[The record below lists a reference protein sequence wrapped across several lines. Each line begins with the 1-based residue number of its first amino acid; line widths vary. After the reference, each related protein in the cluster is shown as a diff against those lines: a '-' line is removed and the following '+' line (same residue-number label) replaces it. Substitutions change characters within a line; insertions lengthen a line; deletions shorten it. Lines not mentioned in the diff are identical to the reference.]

1 MEKEITLY
9 QLNMMVSAAVT
20 DAFPGRFRVSAE
32 ISEQREHSSGH
43 CYLELIQKDAASG
56 QTIARARANIWA
68 NTYRTL
74 RPYFEQ
80 ATGRKLQAGV
90 KVLVTASVSFH
101 PNYHYSLTIWDID
114 PTYTIGDM
122 ARRRAE
128 IIKRLTDDGIIDDNK
143 KTEWSLLP
151 RRVAIISSPS
161 AAGYGDFLNQL
172 HGNPRGYKFY
182 TALFAAAMQGDAS
195 ENSIIGAMERIF
207 EAQENFDCV
216 VIIRGGGATSEL
228 NCFDSYP
235 LAQSVA
241 QFPLPVIVGIG
252 HERDETVLDYVAN
265 TRVKT
270 PTAAAEKL
278 IEKMQKAEE
287 ACMLLKDE
295 IISTVTDKMQSEKER
310 MALIK
315 ERIPNAVIRK
325 INREE
330 NRTLQIKNRIIY
342 GMQQNILR
350 QRLLLTNITA
360 AIRNGAER
368 GIEREKSRIKLISNQ
383 IELSSPDNILKRGY
397 TLTTKNGYPIRS
409 TDEIAA
415 GDKIETIFID
425 GTATSTIEK
434 INKETQQ

>member
-1 MEKEITLY
+1 MENEITLY

-20 DAFPGRFRVSAE
+20 DAFPGKFKVSAE

-43 CYLELIQKDAASG
+43 CYLELIQKDPATG
-56 QTIARARANIWA
+56 QTVARARANIWA

-143 KTEWSLLP
+143 KTEWNILP
-151 RRVAIISSPS
+151 HRIAIISSPS
-161 AAGYGDFLNQL
+161 AAGYGDFMNQL
-172 HGNPRGYKFY
+172 HGNARGYKFY

-195 ENSIIGAMERIF
+195 ENSVLGAMERIF
-207 EAQENFDCV
+207 DLQENFDCV

-228 NCFDSYP
+228 NCFDSYAI
-235 LAQSVA
+235 AQSVA

-278 IEKMQKAEE
+278 IEKMQEAET
-287 ACMLLKDE
+287 ATAGLKE
-295 IISTVTDKMQSEKER
+295 TVIATVTEKMQREKER
-310 MALIK
+310 ITLIK
-315 ERIPNAVIRK
+315 ERIPNAAARR

-330 NRTLQIKNRIIY
+330 NRRLQIKNRIMY
-342 GMQQNILR
+342 GMQQNISR
-350 QRLLLTNITA
+350 QRLMLATFTATVKSEAARGVEKEKNKLELL
-360 AIRNGAER
+360 RN
-368 GIEREKSRIKLISNQ
+368 K

-397 TLTTKNGYPIRS
+397 TITTLNGYPIKS
-409 TDEIAA
+409 AESIKA
-415 GDKIETIFID
+415 GDEIETIFID
-425 GTATSTIEK
+425 GKTTSEVKNINREK
-434 INKETQQ
+434 

>member
-1 MEKEITLY
+1 MENEITLY

-20 DAFPGRFRVSAE
+20 DAFPGRFKVSAE

-43 CYLELIQKDAASG
+43 CYLELIQKDPSGG

-68 NTYRTL
+68 STYRTL

-143 KTEWSLLP
+143 KTEWNLLP
-151 RRVAIISSPS
+151 RRIAIISSPS
-161 AAGYGDFLNQL
+161 AAGYGDFMNQL
-172 HGNPRGYKFY
+172 HGNARGYRFY

-195 ENSIIGAMERIF
+195 ESSIIGALERIF
-207 EAQENFDCV
+207 EAQDNFDCV

-278 IEKMQKAEE
+278 IEKVQEAEE
-287 ACMLLKDE
+287 RCTMLKE
-295 IISTVTDKMQSEKER
+295 EVIATVTDRMQSEKER
-310 MALIK
+310 IALLK

-325 INREE
+325 ITREE
-330 NRTLQIKNRIIY
+330 NRALQIKNRILY
-342 GMQQNILR
+342 GIQQNISR
-350 QRLLLTNITA
+350 QRLMLANRA
-360 AIRNGAER
+360 AMIKSGAVR
-368 GIEREKSRIKLISNQ
+368 GIEREKNKIELIRNK

-397 TLTTKNGYPIRS
+397 SITTRNGYPVKSAGQIS
-409 TDEIAA
+409 EGDE
-415 GDKIETIFID
+415 IETILID
-425 GTATSTIEK
+425 GKITSEVKNINTEK
-434 INKETQQ
+434 

>member
-1 MEKEITLY
+1 MENEITLY
-9 QLNMMVSAAVT
+9 QLNMMISAAVT
-20 DAFPGRFRVSAE
+20 EAFPGRFKVSAE

-43 CYLELIQKDAASG
+43 CYLELIQKDPANG
-56 QTIARARANIWA
+56 QTVARARANIWA

-74 RPYFEQ
+74 RPHFEK

-143 KTEWSLLP
+143 KTVWDLLP
-151 RRVAIISSPS
+151 RRVAVISSPS
-161 AAGYGDFLNQL
+161 AAGYGDFMNQL
-172 HGNPRGYKFY
+172 HGNARGYKFY

-195 ENSIIGAMERIF
+195 EASIIGAMERIF
-207 EAQENFDCV
+207 NAHEMFDCV

-241 QFPLPVIVGIG
+241 QCPLPVIVGIG
-252 HERDETVLDYVAN
+252 HDRDETVLDYVAN

-278 IEKMQKAEE
+278 IEKMQEAEE
-287 ACMLLKDE
+287 RCSALKE
-295 IISTVTDKMQSEKER
+295 EVIATVTGRMQGEKER
-310 MALIK
+310 VALLK
-315 ERIPNAVIRK
+315 ERIPNAVMRR

-330 NRTLQIKNRIIY
+330 NRAMQIKNRIIY
-342 GMQQNILR
+342 GIQQNISHS
-350 QRLLLTNITA
+350 RLTLATFRATVKS
-360 AIRNGAER
+360 GAGR
-368 GIEREKSRIKLISNQ
+368 VIEREKNRVELIRNM

-397 TLTTKNGYPIRS
+397 SITTVNGLPIRS
-409 TDEIAA
+409 AGQVSA
-415 GDKIETIFID
+415 GDEIETILID
-425 GTATSTIEK
+425 GKITSEVKKTINEK
-434 INKETQQ
+434 